1 MYIYCEPKGNID
13 LHEWLGNG
21 WGLLFSHPAPFTPIC
36 TSEVGA
42 LAKAHKVSTH
52 WNIPKVI
59 SMYINSNIVARNV
72 SDPKDHSLCKQ
83 CTLLVLIDFCPVWS
97 EFLTWSFAY

>member
-1 MYIYCEPKGNID
+1 MLRAYCPNTYTVNQKGNID

-42 LAKAHKVSTH
+42 LAKAHKVSAH
-52 WNIPKVI
+52 WNIPKGEWSYYV
-59 SMYINSNIVARNV
+59 V
-72 SDPKDHSLCKQ
+72 
-83 CTLLVLIDFCPVWS
+83 CT
-97 EFLTWSFAY
+97 

>member
-1 MYIYCEPKGNID
+1 MLGAYCPNMYIYCEPKGNID

-42 LAKAHKVSTH
+42 LAKAHKVSAH
-52 WNIPKVI
+52 WHIPKGEWSYYV
-59 SMYINSNIVARNV
+59 V
-72 SDPKDHSLCKQ
+72 
-83 CTLLVLIDFCPVWS
+83 CT
-97 EFLTWSFAY
+97 

>member
-1 MYIYCEPKGNID
+1 MD

-42 LAKAHKVSTH
+42 LAKAHKVSG
-52 WNIPKVI
+52 KVQI
-59 SMYINSNIVARNV
+59 FQDSHKNFKKKSPTLDLTDHNSCSNL
-72 SDPKDHSLCKQ
+72 KLE
-83 CTLLVLIDFCPVWS
+83 LVGMSFV
-97 EFLTWSFAY
+97 LT

>member
-42 LAKAHKVSTH
+42 LAKAHKVSAH
-52 WNIPKVI
+52 WNIPKGEW
-59 SMYINSNIVARNV
+59 SYYVA
-72 SDPKDHSLCKQ
+72 
-83 CTLLVLIDFCPVWS
+83 CT
-97 EFLTWSFAY
+97 